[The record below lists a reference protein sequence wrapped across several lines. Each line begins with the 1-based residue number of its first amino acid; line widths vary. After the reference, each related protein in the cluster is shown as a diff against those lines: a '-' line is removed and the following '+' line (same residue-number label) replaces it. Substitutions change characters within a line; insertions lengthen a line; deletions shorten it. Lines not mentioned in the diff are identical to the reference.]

1 MTTVCDEIE
10 IFKTTNFFA
19 DKKYPVTDID
29 REYIYVARYG
39 YDYYENEELYCIG
52 TTRNLKKKEKIM
64 KKQILNFM
72 YSYVIECIRSNDVID
87 IINNR
92 IKKEKNTF
100 VRDFVADNDDYR
112 NCFSFNNKFTMRSLL
127 RIITFSMMKHHEK
140 EFNASCDSVKTEMI
154 KNLLVLPLDRRSI
167 LLHIKKILV
176 NETSDSDNSSS
187 EY

>member
-1 MTTVCDEIE
+1 MVLLLK
-10 IFKTTNFFA
+10 IFIHN
-19 DKKYPVTDID
+19 
-29 REYIYVARYG
+29 
-39 YDYYENEELYCIG
+39 
-52 TTRNLKKKEKIM
+52 
-64 KKQILNFM
+64 
-72 YSYVIECIRSNDVID
+72 
-87 IINNR
+87 
-92 IKKEKNTF
+92 
-100 VRDFVADNDDYR
+100 
-112 NCFSFNNKFTMRSLL
+112 FSFNNKFTMRSLL